1 MSPALTLQRATTVA
15 PREGKRAHLKR
26 VPPGSRPFGELKQ
39 LSSALRVARQEVSN
53 EAASRERRGLTLR
66 EFLEIEVKTDSGAWS
81 VDGHVPLGEV
91 VDVVDR
97 LIRSS
102 VKDARVTTIKGE
114 QIGFTTLALAVPV
127 WAAVEH
133 GYNCGYFLPD
143 DDFAQE
149 WGLAKLSPIINES
162 PYLSALA
169 SDGNVERGTLKQ
181 FRDKSVYLLGLAKL
195 KGATSRPMDL
205 QVSDEVDLT
214 SSAVR
219 KWKTGRM
226 RHSMLR
232 FELDFSAP
240 YAANSGIDKR
250 FQDGSQRR
258 WLVNCA
264 ACDRTDICLE
274 EAFPECMQL
283 VGDTWQRVCPS
294 CKAPLEVDGGRFVA
308 RHPEREEGA
317 APHYS
322 FRISALVISA
332 IDGNA
337 IMKAYHD
344 ALASGDPE
352 DMAIFNRSVRAMA
365 DAGAMQPIT
374 DVVLQAMER
383 PYVLKLARTDNPIF
397 IGIDLGKACWFWA
410 EEWIVSE
417 QRPRLV
423 YAERMHSSSWEGRTR
438 QLIAELAP
446 RFGVSDMMPLFD
458 SSQRLASD
466 YRQTLALLQ
475 FDNGKDL
482 TLTEQLIT
490 DDSIGSA
497 HRNEEHTPKF
507 WLVKID
513 RNRLLARW
521 VAEATHPQRG
531 LLLPSEKS
539 PVMKDVRDHLKKA
552 QKIASKDAK
561 GNEVHQ
567 FIDNVD
573 NHFAM
578 AAASA
583 LVARLIAPTIAPFA
597 VTPLPFRS
605 RRDALAILTES
616 DDYDTNS
623 YVSRGER
630 LKLVA

>member
-1 MSPALTLQRATTVA
+1 MSFLGKLASDLRDA
-15 PREGKRAHLKR
+15 RERTYQTAER
-26 VPPGSRPFGELKQ
+26 NQ
-39 LSSALRVARQEVSN
+39 
-53 EAASRERRGLTLR
+53 RRGLTLR
-66 EFLEIEVKTDSGAWS
+66 QFIELEVRTDRGSWSIE
-81 VDGHVPLGEV
+81 GHEPLGEV
-91 VDVVDR
+91 IATIDAIVRDG
-97 LIRSS
+97 

-133 GYNCGYFLPD
+133 GYNGGYFLPD
-143 DDFAQE
+143 DAFAKE
-149 WGLAKLSPIINES
+149 WGLAKLAPIINES
-162 PYLSALA
+162 TYLAALA
-169 SDGNVERGTLKQ
+169 SDGDVERGTLKQ

-214 SSAVR
+214 SEAVR

-250 FQDGSQRR
+250 YQDGSQRR
-258 WLVNCA
+258 WMIDCN
-264 ACDRTDICLE
+264 ACDRIGICLE
-274 EAFPECMQL
+274 ESFPECMRL
-283 VGDTWQRVCPS
+283 VGDVWERVCPE
-294 CKAPLEVDGGRFVA
+294 CQVRLDVDAGRFVPLY
-308 RHPEREEGA
+308 PERESGS

-322 FRISALVISA
+322 FRISALAIGA

-374 DVVLQAMER
+374 DIALQAMER
-383 PYVLKLARTDNPIF
+383 PYALKIARADNPIF
-397 IGIDLGKACWFWA
+397 IGIDLGKSCWLWA
-410 EEWIVSE
+410 EEWVVAE
-417 QRPRLV
+417 QRSRLV
-423 YAERMHSSSWEGRTR
+423 YAERMHSSRWEARTR
-438 QLIAELAP
+438 ELIALLAP
-446 RFGVSDMMPLFD
+446 RFVVCDMMPLFD
-458 SSQRLASD
+458 ASQRLASEH
-466 YRQTLALLQ
+466 RQTVALLQ

-482 TLTEQLIT
+482 SFSEQLIA

-497 HRNEEHTPKF
+497 HRSEELTPKF
-507 WLVKID
+507 WLAKID
-513 RNRLLARW
+513 RNRLLSRW
-521 VAEATHPQRG
+521 IAEATHPDRG
-531 LLLPSEKS
+531 LVLPADRT
-539 PVMKDVRDHLKKA
+539 PIMNDVREHLKKL
-552 QKIASKDAK
+552 QKVADKDAR
-561 GNEVHQ
+561 GNDVHR

-573 NHFAM
+573 NHLGM

-583 LVARLIAPTIAPFA
+583 LVARLIAPSVAPFA

-605 RRDALAILTES
+605 RRESLFVLTGE
-616 DDYDTNS
+616 DEYETP
-623 YVSRGER
+623 VMLSRRER
-630 LKLVA
+630 LTKAA